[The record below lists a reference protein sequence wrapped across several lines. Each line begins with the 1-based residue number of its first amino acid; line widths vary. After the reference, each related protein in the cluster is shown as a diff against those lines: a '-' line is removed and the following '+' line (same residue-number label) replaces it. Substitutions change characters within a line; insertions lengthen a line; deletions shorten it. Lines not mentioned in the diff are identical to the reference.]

1 MALLNLTP
9 DELLTTT
16 RTVRKRLDFS
26 RPVPMDVI
34 RECLEIALQAPTGGN
49 TQGWHFIVTTDAA
62 KRAKL
67 AEIYRKAWAWYE
79 TTLPKSYPTESVAK
93 GPTQRIQDSAA
104 YLAQHLHEV
113 PVHLVGCLEGRPA
126 IDGPIPPFSRGG
138 SLFPAVWSFML
149 AARMRGLGT
158 AWTTLHIRHEKEA
171 AELLGIPFDT
181 VSQGCL
187 IPVAYS
193 KGTDFK
199 RAKRAPLPTVLHIN
213 GW

>member
-1 MALLNLTP
+1 M
-9 DELLTTT
+9 E
-16 RTVRKRLDFS
+16 
-26 RPVPMDVI
+26 
-34 RECLEIALQAPTGGN
+34 EG
-49 TQGWHFIVTTDAA
+49 
-62 KRAKL
+62 
-67 AEIYRKAWAWYE
+67 
-79 TTLPKSYPTESVAK
+79 LP
-93 GPTQRIQDSAA
+93 G
-104 YLAQHLHEV
+104 
-113 PVHLVGCLEGRPA
+113 LVGCLEGRPA

-149 AARMRGLGT
+149 ATRMRGLGT

-199 RAKRAPLPTVLHIN
+199 RAKRAPLDTVLHIN

>member
-16 RTVRKRLDFS
+16 RTVRKRLDFT
-26 RPVPMDVI
+26 RPVPMELI

-49 TQGWHFIVTTDAA
+49 TQGWHFVVVTDAA

-79 TTLPKSYPTESVAK
+79 TTLPKSYSAVPAAK
-93 GPTQRIQDSAA
+93 GPTQKIQDSAH
-104 YLAQHLHEV
+104 YLAQHLHEA
-113 PVHLVGCLEGRPA
+113 PVHLIACLEGRPA

-149 AARMRGLGT
+149 AARLRGLGT
-158 AWTTLHIRHEKEA
+158 AWTTLHLRHEEEA
-171 AELLGIPFDT
+171 AELLGIPFKT

-187 IPVAYS
+187 IPVAYT

-199 RAKRAPLPTVLHIN
+199 RARRAPLDTVLHVN